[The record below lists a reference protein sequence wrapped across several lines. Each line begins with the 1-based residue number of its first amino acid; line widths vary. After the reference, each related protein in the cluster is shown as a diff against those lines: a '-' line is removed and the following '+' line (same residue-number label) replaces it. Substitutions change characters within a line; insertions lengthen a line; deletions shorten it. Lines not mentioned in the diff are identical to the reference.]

1 MVVVRL
7 KGKTTLVTG
16 AGSGIGYAI
25 AKRFGSEGA
34 RVCVNYYGYEAEA
47 EQLARDLSNAGTQAI
62 AVKADVSDRGQVQQ
76 MVDRCVDE
84 LGGLDVLVN
93 NAGIEKSV
101 PFLDLDDATWNR
113 IVSVDLYGVFLGT
126 QIAGRVMR
134 DSEKGGSIVNVSSI
148 HEDYTFPGYTPYC
161 AAKGGVRMLMRNTA
175 LELASYGI
183 RVNNIAPGAVATPI
197 NDDTIHDPDKMSVLR
212 EIIPEGRMG
221 NPEEVAAV
229 ALFLASDEASY
240 VTGATYFVDGGMTR
254 YARAV

>member
-1 MVVVRL
+1 
-7 KGKTTLVTG
+7 
-16 AGSGIGYAI
+16 
-25 AKRFGSEGA
+25 
-34 RVCVNYYGYEAEA
+34 
-47 EQLARDLSNAGTQAI
+47 
-62 AVKADVSDRGQVQQ
+62 
-76 MVDRCVDE
+76 
-84 LGGLDVLVN
+84 
-93 NAGIEKSV
+93 
-101 PFLDLDDATWNR
+101 
-113 IVSVDLYGVFLGT
+113 
-126 QIAGRVMR
+126 
-134 DSEKGGSIVNVSSI
+134 
-148 HEDYTFPGYTPYC
+148 
-161 AAKGGVRMLMRNTA
+161 MLMRNTA